1 MTQFSET
8 SPIFEREEVLR
19 EEHYPD
25 DLPER
30 KGEMDD
36 LHMSL
41 APAARGVGAN
51 NVFLHGKAGQGKT
64 AAAQA
69 KLSELQQ
76 HAEQESDHLN
86 LTTCYVSCES
96 HDLSTSYKAASRIY
110 QELTGETRPTGYAT
124 DVVMDMMFEAM
135 NDIGGTIIIVL
146 DEIDTLG
153 DDDRILYSLPRA
165 RAQGYVGDHV
175 FPSIIGISNDLQWR
189 DNLSPKVK
197 SSLYDD
203 SVLFSPYDATQLQQI
218 LRRRGAKAFRDTE
231 LVPVE
236 GSEPTQPGD
245 GDGEPLDS
253 GDEAASNSTAS
264 NSTAST
270 STASTSTG
278 LSADEP
284 ETSEGSSPGEPTATA
299 DTESSDQAE
308 QQSDIAVQG
317 TPVQVD
323 NSGQEYIF
331 RSGILTDDVIPL
343 IAALSAQDT
352 GDARQAI
359 KYLRKAGEL
368 ADKSDEPMVTAEHA
382 REAQALVEREA
393 VVEAMREM
401 TTQAHLALAALT
413 ALELSGDAP
422 VRAKPI
428 YGVYKSIAS
437 EVDADKLGQ
446 RRFKDHLRELDMQGI
461 ADGEKVA
468 AGSIGGPAWQYQLQV
483 DTEIAVEV
491 LKDTTRVA
499 NINFETIGDDRSLP

>member
-1 MTQFSET
+1 MTQFSTT
-8 SPIFEREEVLR
+8 SSIFQREEVLR
-19 EEHYPD
+19 EEYHPG

-30 KGEMDD
+30 TDEMED

-64 AAAQA
+64 AVAKA
-69 KLSELQQ
+69 KLAELQE
-76 HAEQESDHLN
+76 HAENESDHLN

-110 QELTGETRPTGYAT
+110 QELTGESRPTGYAT
-124 DVVMDMMFEAM
+124 DVVMDMMFDAM
-135 NDIGGTIIIVL
+135 NEIGGTIIIVL
-146 DEIDTLG
+146 DEIDTLS
-153 DDDRILYSLPRA
+153 DNDRILYSLPRA
-165 RAQGYVGDHV
+165 RAQDYVEDHV
-175 FPSIIGISNDLQWR
+175 YPSIIGISNDLQWR

-218 LRRRGAKAFRDTE
+218 LRRRAAKAFRDTE
-231 LVPVE
+231 LVSVAEFSNRP
-236 GSEPTQPGD
+236 D
-245 GDGEPLDS
+245 RGESVVTIDR
-253 GDEAASNSTAS
+253 
-264 NSTAST
+264 
-270 STASTSTG
+270 
-278 LSADEP
+278 
-284 ETSEGSSPGEPTATA
+284 
-299 DTESSDQAE
+299 SDQ
-308 QQSDIAVQG
+308 
-317 TPVQVD
+317 
-323 NSGQEYIF
+323 EYVF
-331 RSGILTDDVIPL
+331 RSDTLTEDVIPL

-368 ADKSDEPMVTAEHA
+368 ADKYDDENVSAEHA

-401 TTQAHLALAALT
+401 TMQAHLALAALT

-428 YGVYKSIAS
+428 YGVYKSVAS
-437 EVDADKLGQ
+437 KIDADKLGQ

-461 ADGEKVA
+461 ADGEKVT
-468 AGSIGGPAWQYQLQV
+468 AGSVGGPAWEYQLQV

-491 LKDTTRVA
+491 LKDTARFVDIDFQR
-499 NINFETIGDDRSLP
+499 INTDRAEL

>member
-1 MTQFSET
+1 MTEFSDM
-8 SPIFEREEVLR
+8 SPIFQQEEVLR
-19 EEHYPD
+19 EEYRPN

-30 KGEMDD
+30 TDEMED

-64 AAAQA
+64 AAAKA
-69 KLSELQQ
+69 KLSELQA
-76 HAEQESDHLN
+76 HAEEESDHLD
-86 LTTCYVSCES
+86 LTTAYVSCES
-96 HDLSTSYKAASRIY
+96 HDLSTSYKTASRIY
-110 QELTGETRPTGYAT
+110 QELTGNSRPTGYAT

-165 RAQGYVGDHV
+165 RAQDYVEDHV
-175 FPSIIGISNDLQWR
+175 YPSIIGISNDLQWR

-218 LRRRGAKAFRDTE
+218 LRRRAAKAFRDTE
-231 LVPVE
+231 LIPLN
-236 GSEPTQPGD
+236 EPDTD
-245 GDGEPLDS
+245 GDLNGTVVKIDQ
-253 GDEAASNSTAS
+253 
-264 NSTAST
+264 
-270 STASTSTG
+270 
-278 LSADEP
+278 
-284 ETSEGSSPGEPTATA
+284 SER
-299 DTESSDQAE
+299 
-308 QQSDIAVQG
+308 
-317 TPVQVD
+317 
-323 NSGQEYIF
+323 EYLF
-331 RSGILTDDVIPL
+331 RSSVLTDDVIPL

-368 ADKSDEPMVTAEHA
+368 ADKHGDDRVSADHA

-428 YGVYKSIAS
+428 YGVYKSVAS
-437 EVDADKLGQ
+437 RIDADKLGQ

-461 ADGEKVA
+461 ADGEKVT
-468 AGSIGGPAWQYQLQV
+468 AGSIGGPAWEYQLQV

-491 LKDTTRVA
+491 IKDTTRFA
-499 NINFETIGDDRSLP
+499 DIDFERISADRPNA

>member
-1 MTQFSET
+1 MTQFSDS
-8 SPIFEREEVLR
+8 SPIFEHEGVLR
-19 EEHYPD
+19 EEHHPD

-30 KGEMDD
+30 ETEMED

-64 AAAQA
+64 AAAKA
-69 KLSELQQ
+69 KLAELRE
-76 HAEQESDHLN
+76 HAEKESDHLN

-110 QELTGETRPTGYAT
+110 QELVGGNRPTGYAT

-165 RAQGYVGDHV
+165 RAQGYVENHV

-218 LRRRGAKAFRDTE
+218 LRRRAAKAFHGTE
-231 LVPVE
+231 LIP
-236 GSEPTQPGD
+236 
-245 GDGEPLDS
+245 
-253 GDEAASNSTAS
+253 
-264 NSTAST
+264 
-270 STASTSTG
+270 
-278 LSADEP
+278 ADELSD
-284 ETSEGSSPGEPTATA
+284 EDRRNGELVKA
-299 DTESSDQAE
+299 DNTDR
-308 QQSDIAVQG
+308 
-317 TPVQVD
+317 
-323 NSGQEYIF
+323 EYLF
-331 RSGILTDDVIPL
+331 RDGILGGDVIPL

-368 ADKSDEPMVTAEHA
+368 ADKHNDNEVRTKHA
-382 REAQALVEREA
+382 REAEALVEREA

-422 VRAKPI
+422 IRAQPI
-428 YGVYKSIAS
+428 YGVYKTIATRI
-437 EVDADKLGQ
+437 EADKLGQ

-461 ADGEKVA
+461 ADGEKVT
-468 AGSIGGPAWQYQLQV
+468 AGSIGGPAWEYQLQV

-491 LKDTTRVA
+491 LKETSRFADIDFQSISADRA
-499 NINFETIGDDRSLP
+499 NT

>member
-1 MTQFSET
+1 MTQFSDT

-19 EEHYPD
+19 EEHHPD

-30 KGEMDD
+30 EDEIED

-64 AAAQA
+64 AAAKA
-69 KLSELQQ
+69 KLAELRN
-76 HAEQESDHLN
+76 HAEYESDHLD

-110 QELTGETRPTGYAT
+110 QELTGESRPTGYAT

-135 NDIGGTIIIVL
+135 NDIGGTIVIVL

-218 LRRRGAKAFRDTE
+218 LRRRAAKAFRATE
-231 LVPVE
+231 LTPLDDMSPR
-236 GSEPTQPGD
+236 SEPEGGD
-245 GDGEPLDS
+245 GQSKPE
-253 GDEAASNSTAS
+253 DEALEPAHGEANQVDGG
-264 NSTAST
+264 
-270 STASTSTG
+270 TG
-278 LSADEP
+278 R
-284 ETSEGSSPGEPTATA
+284 G
-299 DTESSDQAE
+299 
-308 QQSDIAVQG
+308 G
-317 TPVQVD
+317 TPPEQNVVEVD
-323 NSGQEYIF
+323 NSGQEYAF
-331 RSGILTDDVIPL
+331 SSEVLTDDVIPL
-343 IAALSAQDT
+343 VAALSAQDT

-368 ADKSDEPMVTAEHA
+368 ADKNGTDVVTADHA

-437 EVDADKLGQ
+437 KVEADKLGQ

-468 AGSIGGPAWQYQLQV
+468 AGSIGGPAWEYQLQV

-491 LKDTTRVA
+491 LKDTTRFA
-499 NINFETIGDDRSLP
+499 EIDFEAISTDRQRQ

>member
-1 MTQFSET
+1 MTQFSAT
-8 SPIFEREEVLR
+8 SPIFHREEVLR
-19 EEHYPD
+19 EEYRPD

-30 KGEMDD
+30 TVEMDD

-64 AAAQA
+64 AAAKA
-69 KLSELQQ
+69 KLAELQD

-86 LTTCYVSCES
+86 LTTAYVSCES

-110 QELTGETRPTGYAT
+110 QELTGNSRPTGYAT

-146 DEIDTLG
+146 DEIDTLS

-165 RAQGYVGDHV
+165 RAQDYVEDHV

-189 DNLSPKVK
+189 DSLSPKVK

-218 LRRRGAKAFRDTE
+218 LRRRAAKAFRDTE
-231 LVPVE
+231 LVPIDEVDSAIEQE
-236 GSEPTQPGD
+236 GSIVEID
-245 GDGEPLDS
+245 K
-253 GDEAASNSTAS
+253 
-264 NSTAST
+264 
-270 STASTSTG
+270 
-278 LSADEP
+278 
-284 ETSEGSSPGEPTATA
+284 
-299 DTESSDQAE
+299 
-308 QQSDIAVQG
+308 
-317 TPVQVD
+317 
-323 NSGQEYIF
+323 SGQEYLF
-331 RSGILTDDVIPL
+331 RSDVLTDDIIPL

-368 ADKSDEPMVTAEHA
+368 ADKHNDEQVSTDHA

-428 YGVYKSIAS
+428 YGVYKTIAS
-437 EVDADKLGQ
+437 QIDADKLGQ

-461 ADGEKVA
+461 ADGEKVT
-468 AGSIGGPAWQYQLQV
+468 AGSIGGPAWEYQLQV

-491 LKDTTRVA
+491 IKDTARFADIDFHRVSSDR
-499 NINFETIGDDRSLP
+499 INS

>member
-8 SPIFEREEVLR
+8 SPIFKREEVLR
-19 EEHYPD
+19 EEHHPD
-25 DLPER
+25 NLPER
-30 KGEMDD
+30 VDEMDD

-64 AAAQA
+64 AAAKA
-69 KLSELQQ
+69 KLSELQH
-76 HAEQESDHLN
+76 HAEHESNHLN

-110 QELTGETRPTGYAT
+110 QELTGSSRPTGYAT

-165 RAQGYVGDHV
+165 RAQGYVDDHV

-218 LRRRGAKAFRDTE
+218 LRRRAAKAFRDTE
-231 LVPVE
+231 LIPSDKV
-236 GSEPTQPGD
+236 STDTDQNGD
-245 GDGEPLDS
+245 IVD
-253 GDEAASNSTAS
+253 
-264 NSTAST
+264 
-270 STASTSTG
+270 
-278 LSADEP
+278 
-284 ETSEGSSPGEPTATA
+284 
-299 DTESSDQAE
+299 
-308 QQSDIAVQG
+308 
-317 TPVQVD
+317 VD
-323 NSGQEYIF
+323 NSDKGFLFQSEVL
-331 RSGILTDDVIPL
+331 SDEVIPL
-343 IAALSAQDT
+343 ISALSAQDT

-368 ADKSDEPMVTAEHA
+368 ADKNNEEHVNADHA
-382 REAQALVEREA
+382 REAQTLVEREA
-393 VVEAMREM
+393 VIEAMRKM

-437 EVDADKLGQ
+437 KVDADKLGQ

-468 AGSIGGPAWQYQLQV
+468 AGSIGGPAWEYQLQV
-483 DTEIAVEV
+483 DTEIAVEI
-491 LKDTTRVA
+491 LKDTTRFS
-499 NINFETIGDDRSLP
+499 NIDFHQISNDRSYS

>member
-69 KLSELQQ
+69 KLSELQH
-76 HAEQESDHLN
+76 HAEEESDHLN

-165 RAQGYVGDHV
+165 RAQGYVDDHV

-218 LRRRGAKAFRDTE
+218 LRRRAAKAFRETE
-231 LVPVE
+231 LVPVD
-236 GSEPTQPGD
+236 GSAPTQLDDD
-245 GDGEPLDS
+245 GDELDS
-253 GDEAASNSTAS
+253 GDD
-264 NSTAST
+264 TAST
-270 STASTSTG
+270 STDSTSTASA
-278 LSADEP
+278 SADA
-284 ETSEGSSPGEPTATA
+284 TSTASASTADSEMNDGSSPEKLTATT
-299 DTESSDQAE
+299 DTVASEETE
-308 QQSDIAVQG
+308 QQTDATVQG

-331 RSGILTDDVIPL
+331 RSEILTDDVIPL

-368 ADKSDEPMVTAEHA
+368 ADKSDEPMVTAAHA

-413 ALELSGDAP
+413 TLELSGDAP

-499 NINFETIGDDRSLP
+499 NINFKTIGDDRSLP

>member
-8 SPIFEREEVLR
+8 SPIFKREEVLR

-25 DLPER
+25 ELPER

-76 HAEQESDHLN
+76 HAEEESDHLN

-165 RAQGYVGDHV
+165 RAQGYVDDHV

-218 LRRRGAKAFRDTE
+218 LRRRAAKAFRDTE
-231 LVPVE
+231 LVPVDADAIDKDSTEDGLPE
-236 GSEPTQPGD
+236 GEDPATTVDEVAASVDSESTGEQESAPDTSDGSASGEEGGD
-245 GDGEPLDS
+245 G
-253 GDEAASNSTAS
+253 
-264 NSTAST
+264 
-270 STASTSTG
+270 
-278 LSADEP
+278 
-284 ETSEGSSPGEPTATA
+284 
-299 DTESSDQAE
+299 TESTDVEAEDLPEGDSDTPIE
-308 QQSDIAVQG
+308 G

-323 NSGQEYIF
+323 NSGREYIF

-368 ADKSDEPMVTAEHA
+368 ADKSDQPMVTAEHA

-499 NINFETIGDDRSLP
+499 NINFKTIREDRSLP

>member
-1 MTQFSET
+1 MTQFSDT

-19 EEHYPD
+19 EEYRPD

-30 KGEMDD
+30 EDEMDD

-64 AAAQA
+64 ATAKA
-69 KLSELQQ
+69 KLSELQD
-76 HAEQESDHLN
+76 HAEQESEHLD

-96 HDLSTSYKAASRIY
+96 HDLSTSYKTASRIY
-110 QELTGETRPTGYAT
+110 QELTGESRPTGYAT

-135 NDIGGTIIIVL
+135 NEIGGTIIIVL

-165 RAQGYVGDHV
+165 RAQGDVDDHV

-218 LRRRGAKAFRDTE
+218 LRRRAVKAFRHTE
-231 LVPVE
+231 IVPADEVSTRTAQRGNMVE
-236 GSEPTQPGD
+236 ID
-245 GDGEPLDS
+245 
-253 GDEAASNSTAS
+253 N
-264 NSTAST
+264 
-270 STASTSTG
+270 
-278 LSADEP
+278 SADEYLF
-284 ETSEGSSPGEPTATA
+284 
-299 DTESSDQAE
+299 
-308 QQSDIAVQG
+308 QSDV
-317 TPVQVD
+317 
-323 NSGQEYIF
+323 
-331 RSGILTDDVIPL
+331 LTDDVIPL

-368 ADKSDEPMVTAEHA
+368 ADKNNADQVTAEHA
-382 REAQALVEREA
+382 RKAQALVEREA

-401 TTQAHLALAALT
+401 TMQAHLALAALT

-428 YGVYKSIAS
+428 YGMYKSIAS
-437 EVDADKLGQ
+437 EVDIDKLGQ

-468 AGSIGGPAWQYQLQV
+468 AGSIGGPAWVYQLQV

-491 LKDTTRVA
+491 LKDTPRFSSLDFRSVSA
-499 NINFETIGDDRSLP
+499 DRLHS

>member
-1 MTQFSET
+1 MTRFSDT
-8 SPIFEREEVLR
+8 SPIFQQEEFLR
-19 EEHYPD
+19 EEYHPNK
-25 DLPER
+25 LPER
-30 KGEMDD
+30 TDEMAD

-64 AAAQA
+64 AAAKA
-69 KLSELQQ
+69 KLSELQA
-76 HAEQESDHLN
+76 HAEEESDHLD
-86 LTTCYVSCES
+86 LTTVYVSCES

-110 QELTGETRPTGYAT
+110 QELTDNSRPTGYAT
-124 DVVMDMMFEAM
+124 DVVMDMMFDAM
-135 NDIGGTIIIVL
+135 NEIGGTIIIVL

-165 RAQGYVGDHV
+165 RSQNYVEDHV

-218 LRRRGAKAFRDTE
+218 LRRRAAKAFRDTE
-231 LVPVE
+231 LIPIDTVDADRDSDDSVVE
-236 GSEPTQPGD
+236 INQSTQKYLFRSD
-245 GDGEPLDS
+245 VL
-253 GDEAASNSTAS
+253 
-264 NSTAST
+264 
-270 STASTSTG
+270 
-278 LSADEP
+278 ADE
-284 ETSEGSSPGEPTATA
+284 
-299 DTESSDQAE
+299 
-308 QQSDIAVQG
+308 
-317 TPVQVD
+317 
-323 NSGQEYIF
+323 
-331 RSGILTDDVIPL
+331 VIPL

-368 ADKSDEPMVTAEHA
+368 ADKHSDDRVTSEHA

-428 YGVYKSIAS
+428 YGVYKNVAS
-437 EVDADKLGQ
+437 RIDADKLGQ

-461 ADGEKVA
+461 ADGEKVS
-468 AGSIGGPAWQYQLQV
+468 AGSIGGPAWEYQLQV
-483 DTEIAVEV
+483 DTQIAVEV
-491 LKDTTRVA
+491 LKDTARFTEIDFDR
-499 NINFETIGDDRSLP
+499 IGADRPGM

>member
-1 MTQFSET
+1 MTQFSAT

-19 EEHYPD
+19 EEYRPD

-30 KGEMDD
+30 TDEMED

-64 AAAQA
+64 AAAKA
-69 KLSELQQ
+69 KLSELQD

-86 LTTCYVSCES
+86 LTTAYVSCES

-110 QELTGETRPTGYAT
+110 QELTGNSRPTGYAT

-146 DEIDTLG
+146 DEIDTLS

-165 RAQGYVGDHV
+165 RAQDYVGDHV

-218 LRRRGAKAFRDTE
+218 LRRRAAKAFRDTE
-231 LVPVE
+231 LIPIDETIDNADLEGNIVE
-236 GSEPTQPGD
+236 IDQ
-245 GDGEPLDS
+245 
-253 GDEAASNSTAS
+253 
-264 NSTAST
+264 
-270 STASTSTG
+270 
-278 LSADEP
+278 
-284 ETSEGSSPGEPTATA
+284 SSRK
-299 DTESSDQAE
+299 
-308 QQSDIAVQG
+308 
-317 TPVQVD
+317 
-323 NSGQEYIF
+323 YLF
-331 RSGILTDDVIPL
+331 RSGVLTDDMIPL

-368 ADKSDEPMVTAEHA
+368 ADKHNDTRVSADHA

-437 EVDADKLGQ
+437 QIDADKLGQ

-461 ADGEKVA
+461 ADGEKVT
-468 AGSIGGPAWQYQLQV
+468 AGSIGGPAWEYQLQV

-491 LKDTTRVA
+491 LKDTARFA
-499 NINFETIGDDRSLP
+499 DIDFQKISIDRSNP

>member
-8 SPIFEREEVLR
+8 SPIFKREEVLR

-25 DLPER
+25 ELPER

-76 HAEQESDHLN
+76 HAEEESDHLN
-86 LTTCYVSCES
+86 LTTAYVSCES

-165 RAQGYVGDHV
+165 RAQGYVDDHV

-218 LRRRGAKAFRDTE
+218 LRRRAAKAFRDTE

-236 GSEPTQPGD
+236 GATSTGDTDRDSGSTNSSTTSPTGTAGSEPEEQRTH
-245 GDGEPLDS
+245 
-253 GDEAASNSTAS
+253 DEAAVDGTTEPVGPEIEEPAGDQP
-264 NSTAST
+264 
-270 STASTSTG
+270 TG
-278 LSADEP
+278 P
-284 ETSEGSSPGEPTATA
+284 
-299 DTESSDQAE
+299 SDGTPV
-308 QQSDIAVQG
+308 DGTPVDG

-323 NSGQEYIF
+323 NSGKEYIF
-331 RSGILTDDVIPL
+331 RSEILTDDVIPL

-368 ADKSDEPMVTAEHA
+368 ADKSDETMVTAEHA

-499 NINFETIGDDRSLP
+499 NINFKTIGDDRSLP

>member
-1 MTQFSET
+1 MPETGFSST
-8 SPIFEREEVLR
+8 SSIFQQEEVLR
-19 EEHYPD
+19 EEYHPD

-30 KGEMDD
+30 TSEMKS

-64 AAAQA
+64 AAAKA
-69 KLSELQQ
+69 KLSELQA

-110 QELTGETRPTGYAT
+110 QELTGNSRPTGYAT
-124 DVVMDMMFEAM
+124 DVVMDMMFDAM
-135 NDIGGTIIIVL
+135 NDTGGTIVIVL

-153 DDDRILYSLPRA
+153 DDDRILYSLSRA
-165 RAQGYVGDHV
+165 RAQDYVGDHV
-175 FPSIIGISNDLQWR
+175 YPSIIGISNDLQWR

-218 LRRRGAKAFRDTE
+218 LRRRAAKAFQKTD
-231 LVPVE
+231 L
-236 GSEPTQPGD
+236 
-245 GDGEPLDS
+245 
-253 GDEAASNSTAS
+253 NSTNGIA
-264 NSTAST
+264 NNA
-270 STASTSTG
+270 AQ
-278 LSADEP
+278 
-284 ETSEGSSPGEPTATA
+284 GENTV
-299 DTESSDQAE
+299 E
-308 QQSDIAVQG
+308 I
-317 TPVQVD
+317 D
-323 NSGQEYIF
+323 NSGQEYLF
-331 RSGILTDDVIPL
+331 RSDVLTDDVIPL

-368 ADKSDEPMVTAEHA
+368 ADKNSDEEVSATHA

-428 YGVYKSIAS
+428 YGVYKRIAS
-437 EVDADKLGQ
+437 KIDVDKLGQ

-461 ADGEKVA
+461 ADGEKVT
-468 AGSIGGPAWQYQLQV
+468 AGSIGGPAWEYQLQV

-491 LKDTTRVA
+491 LTDTVRFA
-499 NINFETIGDDRSLP
+499 DIDFYRLSADRPSS

>member
-1 MTQFSET
+1 MTQFSTT
-8 SPIFEREEVLR
+8 SSIFQREEVLR
-19 EEHYPD
+19 EEYHPK

-30 KGEMDD
+30 TDELED

-64 AAAQA
+64 AVAKA
-69 KLSELQQ
+69 KLSELKT
-76 HAEQESDHLN
+76 HAEKESDN
-86 LTTCYVSCES
+86 LDLTPVYVSCES

-110 QELTGETRPTGYAT
+110 QELTGHSRPTGYAT
-124 DVVMDMMFEAM
+124 DAVMDMMFESM
-135 NDIGGTIIIVL
+135 NEIGGTIIIVL

-153 DDDRILYSLPRA
+153 SDDRILYSLPRA
-165 RAQGYVGDHV
+165 RAQDYVEDHV

-189 DNLSPKVK
+189 DSLSPKVK

-218 LRRRGAKAFRDTE
+218 LRRRAVKAFRDTE
-231 LVPVE
+231 LTPLAEPNTDEGRNGSVVE
-236 GSEPTQPGD
+236 I
-245 GDGEPLDS
+245 
-253 GDEAASNSTAS
+253 
-264 NSTAST
+264 
-270 STASTSTG
+270 
-278 LSADEP
+278 
-284 ETSEGSSPGEPTATA
+284 
-299 DTESSDQAE
+299 DQ
-308 QQSDIAVQG
+308 
-317 TPVQVD
+317 
-323 NSGQEYIF
+323 SGQEYLF
-331 RSGILTDDVIPL
+331 RSSVLTGDVIPL

-359 KYLRKAGEL
+359 KYLRKASEL
-368 ADKSDEPMVTAEHA
+368 ADKHGDNQVRTEHA

-428 YGVYKSIAS
+428 YGVYKSVATRI
-437 EVDADKLGQ
+437 DADKLGQ

-461 ADGEKVA
+461 ADGEKVT
-468 AGSIGGPAWQYQLQV
+468 AGSIGGPAWEYQLQV
-483 DTEIAVEV
+483 DTETAVEV
-491 LKDTTRVA
+491 LEDTARFSDIDFKRITAERL
-499 NINFETIGDDRSLP
+499 DM

>member
-1 MTQFSET
+1 MTQFSTT

-19 EEHYPD
+19 EEYRPN

-30 KGEMDD
+30 TDEMED

-64 AAAQA
+64 AAAKA
-69 KLSELQQ
+69 KLSELQD

-86 LTTCYVSCES
+86 LTTAYVSCES

-110 QELTGETRPTGYAT
+110 QELTGDNRPTGYAT

-146 DEIDTLG
+146 DEIDTLS

-165 RAQGYVGDHV
+165 RAQDYVGDHV
-175 FPSIIGISNDLQWR
+175 YPSIIGISNDLQWR

-218 LRRRGAKAFRDTE
+218 LRRRAAKAFRDTE
-231 LVPVE
+231 LLPIDEITDTTDLEGNIVE
-236 GSEPTQPGD
+236 I
-245 GDGEPLDS
+245 
-253 GDEAASNSTAS
+253 
-264 NSTAST
+264 
-270 STASTSTG
+270 
-278 LSADEP
+278 
-284 ETSEGSSPGEPTATA
+284 
-299 DTESSDQAE
+299 DQ
-308 QQSDIAVQG
+308 
-317 TPVQVD
+317 
-323 NSGQEYIF
+323 SGQKYLF
-331 RSGILTDDVIPL
+331 RSSVLTDDMIPL

-368 ADKSDEPMVTAEHA
+368 ADKHNDTQVSADHA

-437 EVDADKLGQ
+437 QIDADKLGQ

-461 ADGEKVA
+461 ADGEKVT
-468 AGSIGGPAWQYQLQV
+468 AGSIGGPAWEYQLQV

-491 LKDTTRVA
+491 LKDTARFADIDFQKISV
-499 NINFETIGDDRSLP
+499 DRSSL

>member
-1 MTQFSET
+1 MTQFSNT
-8 SPIFEREEVLR
+8 SPIFEQEGVLR
-19 EEHYPD
+19 EEYQPD

-30 KGEMDD
+30 TDEMED

-64 AAAQA
+64 AAAKA
-69 KLSELQQ
+69 KLSELQM

-86 LTTCYVSCES
+86 LTTAYVSCES

-110 QELTGETRPTGYAT
+110 QELTGNSRPTGYAT

-135 NDIGGTIIIVL
+135 NELGGTIIIVL
-146 DEIDTLG
+146 DEIDTLS

-165 RAQGYVGDHV
+165 RAQDYVDDHV

-218 LRRRGAKAFRDTE
+218 LRRRAAKAFRDTE
-231 LVPVE
+231 LIPIEEVDTDARRE
-236 GSEPTQPGD
+236 GNIVGID
-245 GDGEPLDS
+245 G
-253 GDEAASNSTAS
+253 
-264 NSTAST
+264 
-270 STASTSTG
+270 
-278 LSADEP
+278 
-284 ETSEGSSPGEPTATA
+284 
-299 DTESSDQAE
+299 SDQ
-308 QQSDIAVQG
+308 
-317 TPVQVD
+317 
-323 NSGQEYIF
+323 EYLF
-331 RSGILTDDVIPL
+331 RSSVLTADVIPL
-343 IAALSAQDT
+343 VAALSAQDT

-368 ADKSDEPMVTAEHA
+368 ADKHADEQVSADHA

-401 TTQAHLALAALT
+401 TMQAHLALAALT

-437 EVDADKLGQ
+437 KIDADKLGQ

-461 ADGEKVA
+461 ADGEKVT
-468 AGSIGGPAWQYQLQV
+468 AGSIGGPAWEYQLQV

-491 LKDTTRVA
+491 LKDTSRFSD
-499 NINFETIGDDRSLP
+499 INFQQISADRPSP

>member
-1 MTQFSET
+1 MGVWFDEFFVPAVPIKDIQDIPETGVLLQPNHKNLYMGETGFS
-8 SPIFEREEVLR
+8 SASSIFQREEVLR
-19 EEHYPD
+19 EGYHPD

-30 KGEMDD
+30 SDEMDD

-64 AAAQA
+64 AAAKA
-69 KLSELQQ
+69 KLSELQK

-110 QELTGETRPTGYAT
+110 QALTGNSRPTGYAT
-124 DVVMDMMFEAM
+124 DVVMDMMFDAM

-165 RAQGYVGDHV
+165 RAQDYIEDHV
-175 FPSIIGISNDLQWR
+175 YPSIIGISNDLQWR
-189 DNLSPKVK
+189 NNLSPKVK

-218 LRRRGAKAFRDTE
+218 LRRRAAKAFHDTDLNPIDE
-231 LVPVE
+231 LANGADQEGDVVE
-236 GSEPTQPGD
+236 ISKYDQKY
-245 GDGEPLDS
+245 LFK
-253 GDEAASNSTAS
+253 
-264 NSTAST
+264 
-270 STASTSTG
+270 
-278 LSADEP
+278 
-284 ETSEGSSPGEPTATA
+284 
-299 DTESSDQAE
+299 SD
-308 QQSDIAVQG
+308 V
-317 TPVQVD
+317 
-323 NSGQEYIF
+323 
-331 RSGILTDDVIPL
+331 LTDDVIPL

-368 ADKSDEPMVTAEHA
+368 ADKNNDNQVSADHA

-428 YGVYKSIAS
+428 YGVYKSVAS
-437 EVDADKLGQ
+437 KIDADKLGQ

-461 ADGEKVA
+461 ADGEKA
-468 AGSIGGPAWQYQLQV
+468 TAGSIGGPAWEYQLQV

-491 LKDTTRVA
+491 LKDTVRFGD
-499 NINFETIGDDRSLP
+499 INFHRISADRPNS

>member
-1 MTQFSET
+1 MTQFSDT

-19 EEHYPD
+19 EEHHPD
-25 DLPER
+25 HLPER
-30 KGEMDD
+30 EDEMED

-64 AAAQA
+64 AAAKA
-69 KLSELQQ
+69 KLAELRE
-76 HAEQESDHLN
+76 HADLESDHLD

-110 QELTGETRPTGYAT
+110 QELTGESRPTGYAT
-124 DVVMDMMFEAM
+124 DVVMDMMFETM
-135 NDIGGTIIIVL
+135 NNIGGTIIIVL

-165 RAQGYVGDHV
+165 RAQRYVEDHV

-203 SVLFSPYDATQLQQI
+203 SVLFAPYDATQLQQI
-218 LRRRGAKAFRDTE
+218 LWRRAAKAFRETELILVDDTDDDGPQQDTE
-231 LVPVE
+231 TVV
-236 GSEPTQPGD
+236 S
-245 GDGEPLDS
+245 
-253 GDEAASNSTAS
+253 
-264 NSTAST
+264 
-270 STASTSTG
+270 
-278 LSADEP
+278 
-284 ETSEGSSPGEPTATA
+284 
-299 DTESSDQAE
+299 
-308 QQSDIAVQG
+308 I
-317 TPVQVD
+317 D
-323 NSGQEYIF
+323 NSEQTYRF
-331 RSGILTDDVIPL
+331 QSAVLTGDVIPL

-368 ADKSDEPMVTAEHA
+368 ADKNGEGRITTVHA

-428 YGVYKSIAS
+428 YGVYKTIAS
-437 EVDADKLGQ
+437 KVDADKLGQ

-461 ADGEKVA
+461 ADGEKVT
-468 AGSIGGPAWQYQLQV
+468 AGSIGGPAWVYQLQV

-491 LKDTTRVA
+491 LKNTTRFSD
-499 NINFETIGDDRSLP
+499 IDFESISADRQRV

>member
-1 MTQFSET
+1 MTQFSST
-8 SPIFEREEVLR
+8 SPIFQRESVLR
-19 EEHYPD
+19 EEYRPD
-25 DLPER
+25 ELPER
-30 KGEMDD
+30 TDEMED

-64 AAAQA
+64 AAAKA
-69 KLSELQQ
+69 KLAELRA
-76 HAEQESDHLN
+76 HAEQESDHLE
-86 LTTCYVSCES
+86 LTTAYISCES

-110 QELTGETRPTGYAT
+110 QELTGESRPTGYAT

-165 RAQGYVGDHV
+165 RAQDYVEDHV

-218 LRRRGAKAFRDTE
+218 LRRRAAKAFQDTE
-231 LVPVE
+231 LIPIDNDDANTLQRDSIVE
-236 GSEPTQPGD
+236 I
-245 GDGEPLDS
+245 
-253 GDEAASNSTAS
+253 
-264 NSTAST
+264 
-270 STASTSTG
+270 
-278 LSADEP
+278 
-284 ETSEGSSPGEPTATA
+284 
-299 DTESSDQAE
+299 DQ
-308 QQSDIAVQG
+308 SK
-317 TPVQVD
+317 
-323 NSGQEYIF
+323 QEYLF
-331 RSGILTDDVIPL
+331 RSSVLEDGVIPL

-368 ADKSDEPMVTAEHA
+368 ADKQGDDQVKADHV

-393 VVEAMREM
+393 VVEAMRDM
-401 TTQAHLALAALT
+401 TMQAHLALAALT
-413 ALELSGDAP
+413 ALEISGDAP

-428 YGVYKSIAS
+428 YGVYKRIAS
-437 EVDADKLGQ
+437 KIDADKLGQ

-461 ADGEKVA
+461 ADGEKVT
-468 AGSIGGPAWQYQLQV
+468 AGSIGGPAWEYQLQV
-483 DTEIAVEV
+483 DTDIAVEV
-491 LKDTTRVA
+491 LKDTARFA
-499 NINFETIGDDRSLP
+499 DIDFERISSRNF

>member
-1 MTQFSET
+1 MTQFSTT
-8 SPIFEREEVLR
+8 SPIFRREEVLR
-19 EEHYPD
+19 EEYHPD

-30 KGEMDD
+30 TDEMDD

-64 AAAQA
+64 AAAKA
-69 KLSELQQ
+69 KLAELQD

-86 LTTCYVSCES
+86 LTTAYVSCES

-110 QELTGETRPTGYAT
+110 QELTGDSRPTGYAT

-135 NDIGGTIIIVL
+135 NEIGGTIIIVL

-165 RAQGYVGDHV
+165 RAQNYVGDHV

-218 LRRRGAKAFRDTE
+218 LRRRAAKAFRDTE
-231 LVPVE
+231 LIPTDEVATNTDEE
-236 GSEPTQPGD
+236 GSIVKIDQ
-245 GDGEPLDS
+245 
-253 GDEAASNSTAS
+253 
-264 NSTAST
+264 
-270 STASTSTG
+270 
-278 LSADEP
+278 
-284 ETSEGSSPGEPTATA
+284 
-299 DTESSDQAE
+299 SDQ
-308 QQSDIAVQG
+308 
-317 TPVQVD
+317 
-323 NSGQEYIF
+323 EYLF
-331 RSGILTDDVIPL
+331 RSGVLSDDMIPL

-368 ADKSDEPMVTAEHA
+368 ADKHNDEKVSADHA

-413 ALELSGDAP
+413 ALELSDDAP

-437 EVDADKLGQ
+437 QIDADKLGQ

-461 ADGEKVA
+461 ADGEKA
-468 AGSIGGPAWQYQLQV
+468 TAGSIGGPAWEYQLQV
-483 DTEIAVEV
+483 DTDIAVEV
-491 LKDTTRVA
+491 LKDTARFA
-499 NINFETIGDDRSLP
+499 DIDFQRIGTDRLHR

>member
-1 MTQFSET
+1 MGVVPLLCLELLVGDIRDIPATGVLLCLAQTVPYMTQFSNT
-8 SPIFEREEVLR
+8 SPIFQREEVLR
-19 EEHYPD
+19 EEYHPD

-30 KGEMDD
+30 TDEVED

-64 AAAQA
+64 AAAKA
-69 KLSELQQ
+69 KLAELQA
-76 HAEQESDHLN
+76 HAEKESDHLD
-86 LTTCYVSCES
+86 LTTAYVSCES

-110 QELTGETRPTGYAT
+110 QELTGNNRPTGHAT

-135 NDIGGTIIIVL
+135 NEVGGTIIIVL

-165 RAQGYVGDHV
+165 RAQDYVEDHV

-218 LRRRGAKAFRDTE
+218 LRRRAAKAFRDTE
-231 LVPVE
+231 LTPIDEVNA
-236 GSEPTQPGD
+236 D
-245 GDGEPLDS
+245 GD
-253 GDEAASNSTAS
+253 
-264 NSTAST
+264 
-270 STASTSTG
+270 
-278 LSADEP
+278 P
-284 ETSEGSSPGEPTATA
+284 EGTVVEI
-299 DTESSDQAE
+299 DQ
-308 QQSDIAVQG
+308 
-317 TPVQVD
+317 
-323 NSGQEYIF
+323 SGQEYLF
-331 RSGILTDDVIPL
+331 RSGVLTDDVIPL
-343 IAALSAQDT
+343 VAALSAQDT

-368 ADKSDEPMVTAEHA
+368 ADKHGDDQVGAEHA

-428 YGVYKSIAS
+428 YGVYKSVAS
-437 EVDADKLGQ
+437 RIDADKLGQ

-461 ADGEKVA
+461 ADGEKVT
-468 AGSIGGPAWQYQLQV
+468 AGSIGGPAWEYQLQV

-491 LKDTTRVA
+491 LKDTARFA
-499 NINFETIGDDRSLP
+499 DIDFEQISADRPNV